1 MKTTFRILVFLFV
14 ILFSVSSCKKKE
26 TDVFTMNAKLNGK
39 DINFQMHSLAIKSI
53 LKDSDGNDIRQTYQI
68 SGLEEIGFIM
78 RAVDSTITKH
88 EFGLMD
94 MEECLLWE
102 KSVVLRCIDAHLRI
116 TQEEE
121 RLLAGEFSFVGVK
134 DSENP
139 DTLYISDGYFQMTM
153 DVGVGHRTN

>member
-78 RAVDSTITKH
+78 RAVDSTMTKH

-121 RLLAGEFSFVGVK
+121 RLLAGEFSFVGIK

>member
-68 SGLEEIGFIM
+68 SGLEEIGFMM
-78 RAVDSTITKH
+78 RAVDSTMTKH